1 MTARVVRRVPLIYAS
16 GADAFTDRPAHV
28 RASSGMAW
36 IGERLAV
43 VQDDANFVALVDT
56 RSGQCEV
63 VVLPAGHGGLRQFD
77 DGRGNKR
84 YKHDFEALVAV
95 RNNPTLLIAFGSGSS
110 SRREHIL
117 VIADASS
124 SPSDVRVVP
133 MLTNLYGARLPTNSI
148 YLNPADVPP
157 TSFAN
162 FEARVG
168 SSMDVREVISH
179 ATAEWDP

>member
-1 MTARVVRRVPLIYAS
+1 MPAISRFLTILFALFFSFPAAAQIQYQFQDQPRPE
-16 GADAFTDRPAHV
+16 AD
-28 RASSGMAW
+28 
-36 IGERLAV
+36 
-43 VQDDANFVALVDT
+43 
-56 RSGQCEV
+56 V
-63 VVLPAGHGGLRQFD
+63 VVVNHTLRVRGSAEVWMVGGVFNRGLKPA
-77 DGRGNKR
+77 
-84 YKHDFEALVAV
+84 
-95 RNNPTLLIAFGSGSS
+95 RN
-110 SRREHIL
+110 
-117 VIADASS
+117 
-124 SPSDVRVVP
+124 VRVVP